1 MKKIMCA
8 SIAMAR
14 AQINYA
20 VSTGLCT
27 ILLLGACAEQPVMER
42 VDDALAKK
50 QGLNEQE
57 QHTSQADIEVVALVD
72 KGQVATEISQNVAD
86 GGDDSIG
93 EEGTASDVYLGNG
106 RFLAQGVTHQLNGA
120 DAATGEVTLN
130 FESSPIREVVK
141 TILGDIL
148 KHNYTIDEAV
158 SGNVSMRTTR
168 PISHEALLSTLESL
182 LQVNG
187 AVLIKN
193 RDFYE
198 ILALSDGSSPP
209 GLTAST
215 RLDSAKGYQVL
226 VVPLQYI
233 GAAQMNKIIET
244 VKTKESKIV
253 VDDYRNILLLAG
265 PYGELANI
273 RQTISV
279 FDVDQLQGKSVGFF
293 RLENVDAITIL
304 NELELIFGDSA
315 EGPLAGLVEFI
326 EVERLNAILVISAQ
340 KKYLHR
346 AETWI
351 RRLDQA
357 DNINGAN
364 MYVYHVQNGKAEN
377 LAEILSQLFDT
388 RRKADLSRSV
398 RGDSRSSVGNA
409 RNDVKKPGAA
419 LQKNQSAG
427 MLDVGEVSIIADVEN
442 NALVI
447 SSTPGDYKGIEKAL
461 KKLDVLPLQVLVE
474 ASIVEVTLDNELQY
488 GLQWFFK
495 NQHGKFNGVGG
506 LNIPSSGNVLNT
518 LNGVLNPADFTYAL
532 FDAAGTRAVLNA
544 VAGDSRLDVLSSPS
558 LMVLDNHT
566 ATIRVGDQV
575 PIRTSETTN
584 TASDDLNT
592 TSQIQYRDTGVTLEV
607 TPRVNAG
614 GMVVMDITQRVDDVN
629 QTDSSGID
637 SPTIIQREITTSV
650 AVQSGET
657 IVLGGLIRE
666 NKQGA
671 NRGIPFLKDIPYVGF
686 IFGGMEKTKSKTELV
701 VMIKPVAVAS
711 SNQARSVTEEYRKK
725 MQGVDFSYLD

>member
-1 MKKIMCA
+1 MKKLMCA
-8 SIAMAR
+8 VIAMAR
-14 AQINYA
+14 GQMKHGLT
-20 VSTGLCT
+20 VGLCSA
-27 ILLLGACAEQPVMER
+27 LLISACAEQPLM
-42 VDDALAKK
+42 ALSKEQAEEVSEAVVEVLVLAD
-50 QGLNEQE
+50 QG
-57 QHTSQADIEVVALVD
+57 QAA
-72 KGQVATEISQNVAD
+72 A
-86 GGDDSIG
+86 GGDGSNTAAA
-93 EEGTASDVYLGNG
+93 TASEIYLGNG
-106 RFLAQGVTHQLNGA
+106 RFLAKAATQNSYGA
-120 DAATGEVTLN
+120 DSNGDVTLN
-130 FESSPIREVVK
+130 FENSPIREVVK
-141 TILGDIL
+141 TILSDIL
-148 KHNYTIDEAV
+148 KLNYAIDEGV
-158 SGNVSMRTTR
+158 SGNISMRTTR
-168 PISHEALLSTLESL
+168 PISHDALLSTLESL

-198 ILALSDGSSPP
+198 ILAVSDGSVPA

-215 RLDSAKGYQVL
+215 RLDPTKGYQVL
-226 VVPLQYI
+226 IVPLQYI
-233 GAAQMNKIIET
+233 GAGQMNKIIES
-244 VKTKESKIV
+244 VKTTKTQVV

-265 PYGELANI
+265 PHGELANI
-273 RQTISV
+273 RQTIGI

-293 RLENVDAITIL
+293 RLENVDAVTIL
-304 NELELIFGDSA
+304 SELEIIFGDKS
-315 EGPLAGLVEFI
+315 EGPLAGLVDFI
-326 EVERLNAILVISAQ
+326 EVERLNAILVITAQ
-340 KKYLHR
+340 QQYLHQ

-357 DNINGAN
+357 ESFNGAN

-377 LAEILSQLFDT
+377 LAEILGQLFDT
-388 RRKADLSRSV
+388 QRKSELSRAV
-398 RGDSRSSVGNA
+398 REGGRASVGNA
-409 RNDVKKPGAA
+409 KNAAKKSST
-419 LQKNQSAG
+419 KNQNAQGDSI
-427 MLDVGEVSIIADVEN
+427 LDVGEVTIIADMEN

-474 ASIVEVTLDNELQY
+474 ASIVEVTLDKELKY

-495 NQHGKFNGVGG
+495 NSPGRFNGVGG
-506 LNIPSSGNVLNT
+506 LNIPSDGDVGGA

-544 VAGDSRLDVLSSPS
+544 VAGDSRLNVLSSPS

-614 GMVVMDITQRVDDVN
+614 GMVIMDITQKVDDVN
-629 QTDSSGID
+629 QTDTSGID

-666 NKQGA
+666 NKQSG
-671 NRGIPFLKDIPYVGF
+671 NRGIPFLKDIPYVGVL
-686 IFGGMEKTKSKTELV
+686 FGGTERIESKTELV
-701 VMIKPVAVAS
+701 VMIKPVAIAN
-711 SNQARSVTEEYRKK
+711 SNEARNVTEEYRKK

>member
-1 MKKIMCA
+1 VREGSRA
-8 SIAMAR
+8 S
-14 AQINYA
+14 
-20 VSTGLCT
+20 VSNAKNG
-27 ILLLGACAEQPVMER
+27 
-42 VDDALAKK
+42 AKK
-50 QGLNEQE
+50 SSTKIQ
-57 QHTSQADIEVVALVD
+57 S
-72 KGQVATEISQNVAD
+72 
-86 GGDDSIG
+86 GGI
-93 EEGTASDVYLGNG
+93 
-106 RFLAQGVTHQLNGA
+106 
-120 DAATGEVTLN
+120 
-130 FESSPIREVVK
+130 
-141 TILGDIL
+141 
-148 KHNYTIDEAV
+148 
-158 SGNVSMRTTR
+158 
-168 PISHEALLSTLESL
+168 
-182 LQVNG
+182 
-187 AVLIKN
+187 
-193 RDFYE
+193 
-198 ILALSDGSSPP
+198 
-209 GLTAST
+209 
-215 RLDSAKGYQVL
+215 
-226 VVPLQYI
+226 
-233 GAAQMNKIIET
+233 
-244 VKTKESKIV
+244 
-253 VDDYRNILLLAG
+253 
-265 PYGELANI
+265 
-273 RQTISV
+273 
-279 FDVDQLQGKSVGFF
+279 
-293 RLENVDAITIL
+293 
-304 NELELIFGDSA
+304 
-315 EGPLAGLVEFI
+315 
-326 EVERLNAILVISAQ
+326 
-340 KKYLHR
+340 
-346 AETWI
+346 
-351 RRLDQA
+351 
-357 DNINGAN
+357 
-364 MYVYHVQNGKAEN
+364 
-377 LAEILSQLFDT
+377 
-388 RRKADLSRSV
+388 
-398 RGDSRSSVGNA
+398 
-409 RNDVKKPGAA
+409 
-419 LQKNQSAG
+419 
-427 MLDVGEVSIIADVEN
+427 LDVGEVSIIADAEN

-495 NQHGKFNGVGG
+495 DQHGKFNGVGG

-686 IFGGMEKTKSKTELV
+686 IFGGMEKIKSKTELV

>member
-1 MKKIMCA
+1 MKKIVCA
-8 SIAMAR
+8 SISITQS
-14 AQINYA
+14 QIKYCSA
-20 VSTGLCT
+20 VGLCV
-27 ILLLGACAEQPVMER
+27 LLLLSACAEQTLIEK
-42 VDDALAKK
+42 VDEELLKEQAEETQVSTTVIEVAAPADSEQIVASYT
-50 QGLNEQE
+50 QGVVVTGATSEQE
-57 QHTSQADIEVVALVD
+57 KKT
-72 KGQVATEISQNVAD
+72 
-86 GGDDSIG
+86 G
-93 EEGTASDVYLGNG
+93 EVYLGNG
-106 RFLAQGVTHQLNGA
+106 RFINTGVASNPTVASVEG
-120 DAATGEVTLN
+120 DVTLN
-130 FESSPIREVVK
+130 FEATPITEVVK
-141 TILGDIL
+141 TILGDLL
-148 KHNYTIDEAV
+148 KLNYAIDEGV

-168 PISHEALLSTLESL
+168 PITRDALLPTLESL
-182 LQVNG
+182 LHVNG

-198 ILALSDGSSPP
+198 ILAVNDGSIPAS
-209 GLTAST
+209 LSAST
-215 RLDSAKGYQVL
+215 RLDPAKGYQVL
-226 VVPLQYI
+226 IVPLQYI

-244 VKTKESKIV
+244 VKTTKTKVV

-265 PYGELANI
+265 PHGELANI
-273 RQTISV
+273 RQTIGI

-293 RLENVDAITIL
+293 RLENVDAPTIL
-304 NELELIFGDSA
+304 SELETIFGDKS
-315 EGPLAGLVEFI
+315 EGPLAGLVNFI
-326 EVERLNAILVISAQ
+326 EMERLNAILVISAQ
-340 KKYLHR
+340 KQYVKA

-357 DNINGAN
+357 ENLNGSN
-364 MYVYHVQNGKAEN
+364 MYVYHVQNGRAEN

-388 RRKADLSRSV
+388 QRKSDLGRGVRQNSRTGLEKAKNSVKNSSGKRRTSENSGL
-398 RGDSRSSVGNA
+398 
-409 RNDVKKPGAA
+409 
-419 LQKNQSAG
+419 
-427 MLDVGEVSIIADVEN
+427 LDVGDVTIIADVEN

-447 SSTPGDYKGIEKAL
+447 SCAPSDYKGIEKAL

-474 ASIVEVTLDNELQY
+474 ASIVEVTLDNELKY

-495 NQHGKFNGVGG
+495 NSPGRFNGVGG
-506 LNIPSSGNVLNT
+506 LNIPSNGAVGGA

-544 VAGDSRLDVLSSPS
+544 VAGDSRLNVLSSPS

-614 GMVVMDITQRVDDVN
+614 GMVIMDITQRVDDVN
-629 QTDSSGID
+629 QTDTSGID

-666 NKQGA
+666 NKQSA
-671 NRGIPFLKDIPYVGF
+671 DRGVPFLKDIPLIGILF
-686 IFGGMEKTKSKTELV
+686 SSAEKIKSKTELV
-701 VMIKPVAVAS
+701 VMIKPVAIAN
-711 SNQARSVTEEYRKK
+711 SNEARSVTEEYRKK